1 MRSCIRAFDMLRSCF
16 RKLRGAT
23 RSEMQRRDDLL
34 IRVFRFVPAFV
45 RPNHI
50 TAVRIVVAALLFL
63 PGLIGAGTATAL
75 LLFGALGDLADGV
88 LARKRGQV
96 TLSGKFF
103 DPIADKLLVVGVL
116 YHLYA
121 RGIVGA
127 GVVVAVIAPE
137 ALYLFYAAGYAI
149 TRRTAVPD
157 PSLVGK
163 AKVACYYAG
172 FAVLLIAYM
181 AGSGTW
187 HEIGTVVLI
196 IGIVLAWIA
205 HVFYAYDAVRGVIG
219 GASCA
224 GRR

>member
-1 MRSCIRAFDMLRSCF
+1 MQLCITAFGMLRFFF
-16 RKLRGAT
+16 RGLKGAT

-50 TAVRIVVAALLFL
+50 TAVRIIVAALLFF
-63 PGLIGAGTATAL
+63 PGFIGAGTATAL

-88 LARKRGQV
+88 LARKRDRV

-116 YHLYA
+116 YHVYA

-127 GVVVAVIAPE
+127 ATVVAVIIPE
-137 ALYLFYAAGYAI
+137 ALYLLYAAGYAI

-163 AKVACYYAG
+163 GKVACYYAG
-172 FAVLLIAYM
+172 FAALLIAYM
-181 AGSGTW
+181 AGSSTW
-187 HEIGTVVLI
+187 RGIGTVVLI

-205 HVFYAYDAVRGVIG
+205 HVFYAYDAIRSASG
-219 GASCA
+219 GTSRTD
-224 GRR
+224 RR